1 MIYNN
6 RECFDIFVKWIEMKI
21 DEVVN
26 EINLLQQEINE
37 VVSLRS
43 RSEAIRDNENQF
55 DSHSGM
61 VSFQYYDNLLWRI
74 SNNQLEFQYERDDLI
89 EMLHLLQRARD
100 E

>member
-6 RECFDIFVKWIEMKI
+6 RECFDIFVEWIEMKI

-37 VVSLRS
+37 VVALRS
-43 RSEAIRDNENQF
+43 RSEAICDNENQF

>member
-6 RECFDIFVKWIEMKI
+6 CECFDIFVEWIEMKI

-43 RSEAIRDNENQF
+43 RSEAIRDDENQF